1 MRLFDT
7 ASFWASRIFV
17 LPVEGRSNAK
27 IGVSGDRTLLAFSNP
42 DAEQVYFYRI
52 SNDGQLLKP
61 VSTLKMRGFWIV
73 FSPDS
78 RYAAIQTA
86 EGDDP
91 ATLSHPALTIVDTAT
106 FQTADV
112 VPLDPLLND
121 RLFVTGWQF

>member
-1 MRLFDT
+1 M
-7 ASFWASRIFV
+7 
-17 LPVEGRSNAK
+17 
-27 IGVSGDRTLLAFSNP
+27 AFSNP